1 LLEIE
6 QKFRTDNWADML
18 IILKNWCAKP
28 TANHRETDRYF
39 NAPDRDFA
47 KTDEVLRLRTIGSQS
62 ILTYKGPKR
71 SGPIKTRKEIEL
83 PLAVN
88 ESSEQDAVDW
98 ILALGFRPVAIVGKS
113 RAIYSLVRDPFTV
126 NICFDEVDN
135 VGRFV
140 EVEVVAEEADA
151 TAAAALV
158 ATVANELG
166 LHTPEPRAYL
176 KMTLEAG
183 RQ

>member
-1 LLEIE
+1 MLEIE
-6 QKFRTDNWADML
+6 QKFHTDNWADLL
-18 IILKNWCAKP
+18 ITLKNWGANP

-47 KTDEVLRLRTIGSQS
+47 QTDEVLRLRTIGSQS

-71 SGPIKTRKEIEL
+71 NGPIKTRKEIEL
-83 PLAVN
+83 PLAVH

-98 ILALGFRPVAIVGKS
+98 ILALGYRPVAIVGKS
-113 RAIYSLVRDPFTV
+113 RAIHSFVRDQLTV

-183 RQ
+183 RP

>member
-1 LLEIE
+1 MLEIE
-6 QKFRTDNWADML
+6 QKFRTDDWADMFL
-18 IILKNWCAKP
+18 TLKNWGAIV

-47 KTDEVLRLRTIGSQS
+47 TTDEVLRLRTIGSQS

-83 PLAVN
+83 PLAMN
-88 ESSEQDAVDW
+88 ESSEQEAVDW

-113 RAIYSLVRDPFTV
+113 RAIYSFVRDPFTV

-140 EVEVVAEEADA
+140 EVEVLAEEADA

-158 ATVANELG
+158 ATVAKIG
-166 LHTPEPRAYL
+166 RAHV
-176 KMTLEAG
+176 
-183 RQ
+183 